1 MRQLNLSMLGAVAL
15 AVLSTSAQA
24 APCTT
29 ITINQ
34 DMVIHIQRGM
44 TPEGVSGILGCMP
57 TERPALGSSRL
68 LVWGTEDIN
77 PRKQIAVDFAVNY
90 AGSSALQARYQEI
103 PLSPGVG
110 MSGGNDTGVEDVA
123 TAAVLIAFAASRGSF
138 IGSPAASGCTPATIN
153 PGAVSRIRPHTSIE
167 TVIAMIGCSPTE
179 VFVAEEVGTTRYS
192 FQVPLLDVELDVNTD
207 SMGVMFAIYFDRTNP
222 VGIKYNGA
230 LRIEPPLSPSWMP
243 SAGVVPIR

>member
-1 MRQLNLSMLGAVAL
+1 MKTILIAVAL
-15 AVLSTSAQA
+15 AIASASASA
-24 APCTT
+24 APCTA
-29 ITINQ
+29 ITINP

-77 PRKQIAVDFAVNY
+77 PRKQIAVDFDVNY

-110 MSGGNDTGVEDVA
+110 VSGGNDTGVEDVA

-153 PGAVSRIRPHTSIE
+153 AGAVSRIRPHTAIE
-167 TVIAMIGCSPTE
+167 TVIGMLGCSPTE
-179 VFVAEEVGTTRYS
+179 VFFAEIVGVTKYK
-192 FQVPLLDVELDVNTD
+192 FLVPILDVELDVFSD
-207 SMGVMFAIYFDRTNP
+207 SMGVSFAIYIDRTNP
-222 VGIKYNGA
+222 LERRYDSA
-230 LRIEPPLSPSWMP
+230 LRVEQPLTPNWMP
-243 SAGVVPIR
+243 SAGVIPIR